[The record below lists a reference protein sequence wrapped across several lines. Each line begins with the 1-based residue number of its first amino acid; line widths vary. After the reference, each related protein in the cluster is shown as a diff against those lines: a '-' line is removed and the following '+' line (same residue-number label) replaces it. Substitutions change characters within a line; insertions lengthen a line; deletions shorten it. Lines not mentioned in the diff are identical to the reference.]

1 VRRNG
6 ALALDLA
13 AQATIYLIANTS
25 VAEVLTGPNWGSQ
38 FIPRIGTE
46 LLVNFNVGDMD
57 RTCGAGPV
65 AQQF

>member
-1 VRRNG
+1 
-6 ALALDLA
+6 
-13 AQATIYLIANTS
+13 

-57 RTCGAGPV
+57 RTCGDGLV